1 MSMSGISSER
11 ASRSDASD
19 VGTPDTFEPR
29 RARAPIAAMKA
40 EAARP
45 EPSPTR
51 APSVTSSAAR
61 VAAAST
67 PGSVAAPGV
76 PLAVP
81 FAFIAPSS

>member
-11 ASRSDASD
+11 ARRSEASD
-19 VGTPDTFEPR
+19 VGTPDTLRPR
-29 RARAPIAAMKA
+29 RARAPIAAMNA
-40 EAARP
+40 VAARP

-67 PGSVAAPGV
+67 PGSVGAPGV
-76 PLAVP
+76 PFAVLLS
-81 FAFIAPSS
+81 FIERPS